1 MSDHSGH
8 FFAHDASNWHYY
20 KYGYGEKGLLAFH
33 GFGQNGKMFEPIASS
48 LESVYTVY
56 AFDFIAHGKTE
67 WNNKS
72 ACTSLD
78 WASMIDAFAKEQQ
91 LESIS
96 LMGFSM
102 GGKMVLHGLTK
113 IKTPIDRIFLIAM
126 DGVKL
131 NKINHPKLNRPRTKK
146 MVRSMIYN
154 AKPLLRILPAFKRMG
169 LLNTQQIEFMH
180 YYLASER
187 RRKRSFMTWKSMLHF
202 WQPLGE
208 IIAFI
213 KKENIKVHILFGK
226 NDKILPP
233 TLAKKLNEMIP
244 GSTLDWSEGG
254 HFIVDES
261 LNPIIQHILAEQ

>member
-1 MSDHSGH
+1 MSEH
-8 FFAHDASNWHYY
+8 FFHQNFNSWHYY
-20 KYGYGEKGLLAFH
+20 KFGYGSKGLLAFH
-33 GFGQNGKMFEPIASS
+33 GYGQTGKMFEPLLPA
-48 LESVYTVY
+48 LESTYTIY

-67 WNNKS
+67 WNSKS
-72 ACTSLD
+72 ACTDAD
-78 WASMIDAFAKEQQ
+78 WAKMVDDFAKEQG

-113 IKTPIDRIFLIAM
+113 IQTPIERIFLIAM

-131 NKINHPKLNRPRTKK
+131 NKINHPALNKPRIKK
-146 MVRSMIYN
+146 IVRAMLYN
-154 AKPLLRILPAFKRMG
+154 AKPLLKILPLFKKIG

-187 RRKRSFMTWKSMLHF
+187 RRKRSFMTWKSMLYF
-202 WQPLGE
+202 WQPLDE
-208 IIAFI
+208 VIEFI
-213 KKENIKVHILFGK
+213 ENHKIKTHILFGRR
-226 NDKILPP
+226 DKILSPK
-233 TLAKKLNEMIP
+233 LAKQLNKLIP
-244 GSTLDWSEGG
+244 GSTLNWADGG